1 MQIRACATIG
11 RTVVGRR
18 SAKIRRSVGTDFDFE
33 GKADREEEGGGGGEG
48 RYAVE
53 FRVARV
59 PRSRVDAYLYSYSL
73 YHTHPLAQIIYPISH
88 PREENFLSLCQSQS
102 QKSLS
107 MSMTSQIL
115 DLTTPIM
122 IPG

>member
-1 MQIRACATIG
+1 MSRDKLNDRKDREG
-11 RTVVGRR
+11 
-18 SAKIRRSVGTDFDFE
+18 E
-33 GKADREEEGGGGGEG
+33 GKS

-73 YHTHPLAQIIYPISH
+73 YHTHPQILYPVSH
-88 PREENFLSLCQSQS
+88 IPEKKTFSPSARE
-102 QKSLS
+102 KSLSMS

-115 DLTTPIM
+115 DLPTPIM